1 MADTQDGPRV
11 HKFPSG
17 FSATTFPPPPRGM
30 RLTDAS
36 PAELARHGLPPLPDP
51 NKHPAL
57 HAFWRK
63 DFDRELHFI
72 VPEFKV
78 IPNIRHLPRQP
89 SVIGGSTNWSG
100 AVVPAPSGGVI
111 GGAVGGHWN
120 VPVLTNVDGNLDYC
134 LIWVGIDGDPTISQ
148 NLGDNLV
155 QAGTQLAIDSTG
167 QVQWMAWWNWLAQG
181 LGIQQA
187 NYGIWNM
194 PVQIGEDF
202 ATSIWITSPTTANVY
217 MFTTAPVAGQMQ
229 SVATITAIAAP
240 PSVTLI
246 GGCAEWI
253 VERPADLSGNSLPL
267 ANYGSVE
274 FSAATAATT
283 GLQGSV
289 IAGQGSAIVMTD
301 QATGKTLSTGN
312 IVSGET
318 VVCTYG

>member
-1 MADTQDGPRV
+1 MADTQNGPRV
-11 HKFPSG
+11 HKLLSG

-36 PAELARHGLPPLPDP
+36 PAELARHGIPPLPDR

-57 HAFWRK
+57 HAFWLK
-63 DFDRELHFI
+63 DFDRELQFI
-72 VPEFKV
+72 VPEFKL

-89 SVIGGSTNWSG
+89 SIIGGSGNWSG
-100 AVVPAPSGGVI
+100 AEVTPPNGKLI
-111 GGAVGGHWN
+111 GGAVGGQWN
-120 VPVLTNVDGNLDYC
+120 VPNLKNVDGNLDYC

-148 NLGDNLV
+148 NLGNNLV
-155 QAGTQLAIDSTG
+155 QAGTQLTVDSTG
-167 QVQWMAWWNWLAQG
+167 QVQWGAWWNWLAQG

-187 NYGIWNM
+187 NYAIWNM
-194 PVQIGEDF
+194 PVQVGADF

-217 MFTTAPVAGQMQ
+217 MVATIAGETE
-229 SVATITAIAAP
+229 STATITAIAAP
-240 PSVTLI
+240 PSVALI

-253 VERPADLSGNSLPL
+253 VERPTDLNNNSLPL

-289 IAGQGSAIVMTD
+289 IASQGSPIVMTD
-301 QATGKTLSTGN
+301 QATGKTLSTGK

>member
-1 MADTQDGPRV
+1 MADSQDGPRV
-11 HKFPSG
+11 HKFASG

-36 PAELARHGLPPLPDP
+36 PAELARHGIPPLPDP
-51 NKHPAL
+51 DKHPAL
-57 HAFWRK
+57 HAFWLK

-78 IPNIRHLPRQP
+78 IPNIRHQPRQP
-89 SVIGGSTNWSG
+89 SVIAGSQNWSG
-100 AVVPAPSGGVI
+100 AVVTAPSGGLL

-120 VPVLTNVDGNLDYC
+120 VPILTNVDGNTDYC
-134 LIWVGIDGDPTISQ
+134 MIWVGIDGDPTISPHLA
-148 NLGDNLV
+148 NNLV
-155 QAGTQLAIDSTG
+155 QAGTLLTVDATG
-167 QVQWMAWWNWLAQG
+167 QLTWLAWWEWLAPG
-181 LGIQQA
+181 LGIQPA
-187 NYGIWNM
+187 DVGIMNM
-194 PVQIGEDF
+194 PVQFGADF

-217 MFTTAPVAGQMQ
+217 MFTTATVAGQPQ

-253 VERPADLSGNSLPL
+253 VERPADLSGNLFTL
-267 ANYGSVE
+267 ANYDSVE

-289 IAGQGSAIVMTD
+289 IAGQGSPIVMTD
-301 QATGKTLSTGN
+301 PATGKTLSTGK

>member
-11 HKFPSG
+11 HKFSSG

-57 HAFWRK
+57 HAFWLK
-63 DFDRELHFI
+63 DFDRKLQFI

-89 SVIGGSTNWSG
+89 SVIGGSANWSG
-100 AVVPAPSGGVI
+100 AAVAAPSGGVI

-120 VPVLTNVDGNLDYC
+120 VPNLKNVDGNLDYC

-148 NLGDNLV
+148 NLANNLV
-155 QAGTQLAIDSTG
+155 QAGTLLTVDANRNLTWG
-167 QVQWMAWWNWLAQG
+167 AWWNWLGQG

-187 NYGIWNM
+187 NVAIKNM
-194 PVQIGEDF
+194 PVEFGADF
-202 ATSIWITSPTTANVY
+202 ATSIWLTSPTTANVY
-217 MFTTAPVAGQMQ
+217 MVTTITGVTE
-229 SVATITAIAAP
+229 SVATITSISAP
-240 PSVTLI
+240 SMVALI

-253 VERPADLSGNSLPL
+253 VERPTDLSGNLYTL
-267 ANYGSVE
+267 ANYEPVE
-274 FSAATAATT
+274 FGAATAATT

-289 IAGQGSAIVMTD
+289 IASQGSPIVMTD
-301 QATGKTLSTGN
+301 PTTGKTLSTGK